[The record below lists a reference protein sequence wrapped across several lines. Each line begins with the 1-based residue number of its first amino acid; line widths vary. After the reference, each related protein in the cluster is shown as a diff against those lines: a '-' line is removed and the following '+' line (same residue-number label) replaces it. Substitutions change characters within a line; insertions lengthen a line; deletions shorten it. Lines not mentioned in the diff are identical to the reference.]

1 MNKRIVLILVIF
13 FMSLSSFGQRFKA
26 FSENPDT
33 YIEELTEFY
42 LSDANMKKDKQKEY
56 ETLIIQYTDVFN
68 SMPVQ
73 QKKDIMKLSNLMLK
87 KRVRP
92 LPGFYDFIE
101 TQIAFKSTNQSNES
115 FNQWFK
121 GLNWTIESSTLGG
134 FNNAVSSSLSLVKYN
149 ILYST
154 KIVEW
159 KVKHNG
165 YSIRIDTVRGP
176 YADFTSDIDL
186 TYSSQKDFNTIFSTK
201 GKFYIVEQSFEG
213 SGGKIDWSRAE
224 LPKDQVYAELKAY
237 YVSLKRAAIIA
248 DSVLFTNKEYFQHK
262 LSGTLE
268 DQCSDKVG
276 DVTYPRFFSYK
287 REEIIK
293 NVFPDV
299 DYVGGFTQ
307 QGGKFLGYGTAV
319 EPAEIVI
326 KKDGKLFCKA
336 KAIVHPF
343 SQEGIATK
351 DCQITF
357 YINQDSIYHPGLLF
371 RYNKSLKE
379 IACINNKE
387 GISASPWVDSYHAID
402 IYTEAVY
409 AKLDGHTLEF
419 TSIKAPSN
427 TVSFASFE
435 SNNYYTESK
444 WDKIKGID
452 EVSPI
457 YRVKGFVDKY
467 KKNNISVKEFAR
479 YIGLDETQAE
489 VMLMRLAINGFI
501 NYESYRKTA
510 IVKEKVFDYIKAN
523 TKKQDYDNL
532 RFVSST
538 KNSANAVLNIFDMD
552 LRLYGIET
560 FSLSDT
566 HFVNIAPNKG
576 EIVMKKNRSFEFN
589 GRITAGRFN
598 MGGERCYFDYE
609 RFALNLPKIDSMAF
623 FVPLFEDTNKIVRI
637 QTPLQNLV
645 CELLI
650 DEPNNKS
657 SIKRVIGYPM
667 LSSLEDSYV
676 FYDQPKIQ
684 SGVYLRDKFY
694 YKLDPFKIKDLMT
707 FKTDSIRFTG
717 VLKSAGI
724 FPDIKEP
731 LKVMR
736 DYSLGFIIETPQA
749 GMIAYGG
756 KGKFY
761 NRIDLSLQGLLGA
774 GYLEYIASRSDSRMF
789 VFLPD
794 SMNAITDKFICSNKS
809 QVEFPEVS
817 VTKTSEH
824 WYPYED
830 YMIVNQQAEP
840 FLMFA
845 GEAFHSGSLIVR
857 PSGLTGK
864 GSNRAGEMIVESD
877 NFRFRNIT
885 YSADT
890 SNFTLN
896 SLSGNDVAF
905 KAKEVKA
912 KVDFKTRKG
921 EFTSMEGVKPCDLT
935 YLQYVCE
942 VDKFDWLMDVKELAL
957 LNSNSVKSEDF
968 ATKDLRSLVD
978 LEQPGAKFTATNP
991 LQKSLTFNSVHPTLS
1006 LKTNKLTAEEVY
1018 LIKSADAAIRPGD
1031 ATLIIRPGAQMD
1043 TIEDAKILIN
1053 TQTKIHEFY
1062 NSRAHVSSS
1071 ALYSANGYIDYIDEN
1086 NKKHPIFMSR
1096 LNPDPTE
1103 SRALGNISRENAIYL
1118 SPAFLFFGNVQVD
1131 ANDTNF
1137 LFDGGLQLT
1146 HNCNENLAWIKF
1158 KSRVDAK
1165 EIYIPIPEA
1174 PLSIDGQRITASMQ
1188 FNPKNMEPRS
1198 AFLTTDVEGDN
1209 TFMTAKGFL
1218 TYDKNSNEYRIAS
1231 IEKLEDMKE
1240 ALGDYL
1246 VMNKTSCDAKG
1257 QGMISLG
1264 MKKDGVVSMN
1274 NYGEIKI
1281 NNNSST
1287 ADLNMSLAIRF
1298 PFNQQALDYM
1308 GVELYEDMN
1317 LTPIELEVSKY
1328 QDQLVALFGQEK
1340 GVELFEDL
1348 LITGEWKTIPKDMD
1362 YTLYFSNV
1370 RMQWDP
1376 ILNSYVSYGDV
1387 ELSMVGKYQINKN
1400 IRAKIQL
1407 LKTSMANEIRIY
1419 VEANPDHWY
1428 FFSYNGA
1435 AMSAMSSYDIFNDF
1449 IKAAPSKEREFKGK
1463 DGKIYTY
1470 RLATPNEKRDFIR
1483 KVEKIESFQDSEEN
1497 NDTNE

>member
-1 MNKRIVLILVIF
+1 MNKRVFLLVLVLFI
-13 FMSLSSFGQRFKA
+13 SLSSFGQRFKA
-26 FSENPDT
+26 FSENPDS
-33 YIEELTEFY
+33 YISELTEFY
-42 LSDANMKKDKQKEY
+42 LSNANMKKDKQKEY
-56 ETLIIQYTDVFN
+56 EALILQYTDVFN
-68 SMPVQ
+68 AMPVQ
-73 QKKDIMKLSNLMLK
+73 QKKDVMKLSNLMLK

-92 LPGFYDFIE
+92 LPGFYEFIE
-101 TQIAFKSTNQSNES
+101 TQIAFKNTNQSNES

-121 GLNWTIESSTLGG
+121 GLFWTIEFSTLGG
-134 FNNAVSSSLSLVKYN
+134 INNALNSSLNLVKYN
-149 ILYST
+149 TLYST
-154 KIVEW
+154 KIVDW
-159 KVKHNG
+159 TVKHNG
-165 YSIRIDTVRGP
+165 YTLRIDTLRGP
-176 YADFTSDIDL
+176 YADFSSEIDL
-186 TYSSQKDFNTIFSTK
+186 TYSSQKDFNTIYSTK

-213 SGGKIDWSRAE
+213 VGGRIDWTRAE
-224 LPKDQVYAELKAY
+224 LKKDQVYAELSKY
-237 YVSLKRAAIIA
+237 NVSLKRAAIIA

-307 QGGKFLGYGTAV
+307 QGGKFLGYGTVA
-319 EPAEIVI
+319 EPAELVI
-326 KKDGKLFCKA
+326 KKDGALFCKA

-343 SQEGIATK
+343 SQDGIASK
-351 DCQITF
+351 DCQVTF
-357 YINQDSIYHPGLLF
+357 YLNKDSIYHPGLLF
-371 RYNKSLKE
+371 RYNQNQKE

-427 TVSFASFE
+427 SVSFASFE
-435 SNNYYTESK
+435 SNNYYTEAK
-444 WDKIKGID
+444 WNKIQGID
-452 EVSPI
+452 EISPI

-467 KKNNISVKEFAR
+467 KKRVIPVKEFAR
-479 YIGLDETQAE
+479 YIGLDETQTE
-489 VMLMRLAINGFI
+489 VMLMQLAINGFI

-510 IVKEKVFDYIKAN
+510 IVKEKIFNYIKAN
-523 TKKQDYDNL
+523 TKKQDYDNM

-566 HFVNIAPNKG
+566 HFVNIAPSNG

-589 GRITAGRFN
+589 GRVSAGRFN

-609 RFALNLPKIDSMAF
+609 KFALNLPKIDSLAF

-645 CELLI
+645 CEILI

-657 SIKRVIGYPM
+657 SIKRVEGYPM

-676 FYDQPKIQ
+676 YYDQPKIQ
-684 SGVYLRDKFY
+684 NGAYIRDKFY

-707 FKTDSIRFTG
+707 FKTDSIQFTG

-736 DYSLGFIIETPQA
+736 DYSLGFIIQTPPS

-774 GYLEYIASRSDSRMF
+774 GYLEYIASRSDSKMF
-789 VFLPD
+789 VFLPE
-794 SMNAITDKFICSNKS
+794 SMNAITDKFVCSNKS
-809 QVEFPEVS
+809 QIEFPEVS
-817 VTKTSEH
+817 VTETSEK

-830 YMIVNQQAEP
+830 YMVVNQREEP
-840 FLMFA
+840 FLMFS

-857 PSGLTGK
+857 PSGLSGK
-864 GSNRAGEMIVESD
+864 GINKAGEMIVESN
-877 NFRFRNIT
+877 NFLFKNIS

-896 SLSGNDVAF
+896 SLNENDVAF
-905 KAKEVKA
+905 NAKGVKA
-912 KVDFKTRKG
+912 LVNFKTRKG

-942 VDKFDWLMDVKELAL
+942 VDKFDWLMDAKELAL
-957 LNSNSVKSEDF
+957 LNSKSVEAGDF
-968 ATKDLRSLVD
+968 ATKDLRSLIA
-978 LEQPGAKFTATNP
+978 LEQPGAKFTAISP
-991 LQKSLTFNSVHPTLS
+991 SQKNLTFNSVHATLS
-1006 LKTNKLTAEEVY
+1006 LKSNKLTANEVF
-1018 LIKSADAAIRPGD
+1018 LIRSADAAIRPGD
-1031 ATLIIRPGAQMD
+1031 ASLIIRPGAQMD
-1043 TIEDAKILIN
+1043 TIEDAKILVN
-1053 TQTKIHEFY
+1053 TENKLHQFY
-1062 NSRAHVSSS
+1062 NSRVHVFSST
-1071 ALYSANGYIDYIDEN
+1071 LYSANGYIDYIDEN
-1086 NKKHPIFMSR
+1086 NKKHPIFMSKI
-1096 LNPDPTE
+1096 NPDPLETK
-1103 SRALGNISRENAIYL
+1103 ATGVISKEYAINL

-1131 ANDTNF
+1131 AKDTNF

-1146 HNCNENLAWIKF
+1146 HNCNDNLAWIKF

-1174 PLSIDGQRITASMQ
+1174 PLSIDGQRITASLQ
-1188 FNPKNMEPRS
+1188 FNPKNLEPRS
-1198 AFLTTDVEGDN
+1198 AFLTTDIEGDN
-1209 TFMTAKGFL
+1209 TFMKAQGFL
-1218 TYDKNSNEYRIAS
+1218 TYDKASNEYRIAS

-1240 ALGDYL
+1240 AIGDYL

-1264 MKKDGVVSMN
+1264 MKKGGAVSMN

-1281 NNNSST
+1281 NNNNFT
-1287 ADLNMSLAIRF
+1287 AEINTSLAIRF

-1317 LTPIELEVSKY
+1317 LTPIELETSKY
-1328 QDQLVALFGQEK
+1328 KDQLVALFGQEK
-1340 GVELFEDL
+1340 GTELFEEL

-1387 ELSMVGKYQINKN
+1387 ELSMVGKYQINKI

-1407 LKTSMANEIRIY
+1407 LKTALANEIRIY

-1435 AMSAMSSYDIFNDF
+1435 AMSVSSSHEIFNDY
-1449 IKAAPSKEREFKGK
+1449 IKAVASKDREFKEQ

-1483 KVEKIESFQDSEEN
+1483 RVEKIDSFEDKEN
-1497 NDTNE
+1497 NDKE